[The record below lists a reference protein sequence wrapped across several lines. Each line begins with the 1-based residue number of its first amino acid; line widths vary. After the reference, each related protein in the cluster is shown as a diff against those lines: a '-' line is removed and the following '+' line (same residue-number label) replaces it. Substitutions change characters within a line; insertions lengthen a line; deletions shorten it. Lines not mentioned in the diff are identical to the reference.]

1 MAVKINIDT
10 LFIVNTECASKST
23 KQRVCELQSFQGF
36 CGLQYKSEIKVKDNT
51 F

>member
-23 KQRVCELQSFQGF
+23 KQRVDLRVTKFSGV
-36 CGLQYKSEIKVKDNT
+36 LWLAI
-51 F
+51 